1 MDIVKDIFVFLIGLC
16 WGSFLNVCIYRL
28 PKGISIICPASSCP
42 NCGAKISLFDNIPL
56 LSYILLKG
64 RCRSCGMRISLVYPT
79 VETLTGLIFFLIWR
93 KFGLSIDAFLYALFC
108 SLLIVISFIDIQY
121 KIIPDLLSLGG
132 AGGGLLAS
140 LGLSGITFWDSLL
153 GLFLGGG
160 ILFIVAYG
168 YYKLRKIEGMGG
180 GDIKLLGMIGSWLGY
195 KSIVQVLLIGSVAG
209 ILVGLPMI
217 LIKKDRYFQIPFGPF
232 LSGAAIFV
240 LFLDLVHLKISLF

>member
-1 MDIVKDIFVFLIGLC
+1 
-16 WGSFLNVCIYRL
+16 
-28 PKGISIICPASSCP
+28 
-42 NCGAKISLFDNIPL
+42 
-56 LSYILLKG
+56 
-64 RCRSCGMRISLVYPT
+64 
-79 VETLTGLIFFLIWR
+79 
-93 KFGLSIDAFLYALFC
+93 
-108 SLLIVISFIDIQY
+108 
-121 KIIPDLLSLGG
+121 GG

-153 GLFLGGG
+153 GLLLGGG

-195 KSIVQVLLIGSVAG
+195 KSIVQVVLIGSVAG

-240 LFLDLVHLKISLF
+240 LLLDLIHLKIFLF